1 MPRTVSRLPGSQV
14 PGRLRISMKK
24 WQQYRDRARDTLARE
39 VGFVRKPHG
48 GRLRVA
54 LAFPNTYFVG
64 MSSLGFQTVYRLF
77 NDLDEVVCERVFLP
91 PKQELQAQLAA
102 GAPLLTLESQTP
114 VRDFDVVAF
123 SVSFEWDYTNV
134 VTMLRLA
141 GLPPRA
147 ADRDASHPLVVIGG
161 AVTFVNPEPLALF
174 ADVIAAGEGEV
185 LIPDL
190 VAALRPDADGTQP
203 AREDALR
210 RLATARGHYVPAFYD
225 VEYAADGSIAAYV
238 PKPGTGAPP
247 AVRKAAVK
255 TTERLDPPATSI
267 FTPDTEFGSRFL
279 IEVVRGCA
287 NLCRFCWAGYNYLPV
302 RAFPAERILELAA
315 RARAHSS
322 RAGLVSI
329 ALCDHPEIERIMRG
343 LMDLGYSISPASLR
357 LDDLTDPIV
366 RLLRE
371 SGERSITIA
380 PEAGSDRLRRVINKT
395 VTTDEILD
403 AADIIFR
410 NGIENLKLYFMIGLP
425 TETDDDLVAIRDLTS
440 RLRDIMLQHARGRG
454 RIGRIVGS
462 VNPLIPKPGTAYQWM
477 PMEDPAVTD
486 RKAKR
491 LRQLLSGLD
500 NVYFNIK
507 SERHSYYQALLSLG
521 DRRVAPAIEAA
532 ERNGGSWRAAV
543 AESGVDAGFY
553 IFRDRTSDAVLPWDI
568 IEGGMKAAFFH
579 AEFDKGL
586 REEWTLPPKRQKENA
601 KFLPVL

>member
-1 MPRTVSRLPGSQV
+1 
-14 PGRLRISMKK
+14 MKN
-24 WQQYRDRARDTLARE
+24 WQQHRDRARGILARE
-39 VGFVRKPHG
+39 VGYVRKPHG

-77 NDLDEVVCERVFLP
+77 NDLDDVVCERVFLP
-91 PKQELQAQLAA
+91 PKQELQAQLASR
-102 GAPLLTLESQTP
+102 APLLTLESQTP
-114 VRDFDVVAF
+114 VREFDVVAF

-147 ADRDASHPLVVIGG
+147 AERNERHPLVVVGG
-161 AVTFVNPEPLALF
+161 AVTFVNPEPLAPF
-174 ADVIAAGEGEV
+174 ADLIAAGEGEV

-190 VAALRPDADGTQP
+190 VAALGPTVDSSRPTRA
-203 AREDALR
+203 DALTS
-210 RLATARGHYVPAFYD
+210 LAASRGFYIPSFYD
-225 VEYAADGSIAAYV
+225 VDHAPDGSIAAF
-238 PKPGTGAPP
+238 KPRTGTGAPP

-255 TTERLDPPATSI
+255 TTERLDPPATTI

-302 RAFPAERILELAA
+302 RAFSADRILELA
-315 RARAHSS
+315 REARAHAS

-329 ALCDHPEIERIMRG
+329 ALCDHPDIERIMRG
-343 LMDLGYSISPASLR
+343 LLDLGYSISPASLR
-357 LDDLTDPIV
+357 LDDLTDSFV
-366 RLLRE
+366 RLLKE
-371 SGERSITIA
+371 SGERSVTIA

-395 VTTDEILD
+395 VTSDEILE
-403 AADIIFR
+403 AAEIIFR

-425 TETDDDLVAIRDLTS
+425 TETDDDLVAIRDLTVQ
-440 RLRDIMLQHARGRG
+440 LRDIMVRHARDRG

-486 RKAKR
+486 RKGKR
-491 LRQLLSGLD
+491 LRKLLSELD

-521 DRRVAPAIEAA
+521 DRRVAAAIEAA
-532 ERNGGSWRAAV
+532 ERNGGNWRAAV
-543 AESGVDAGFY
+543 AESGVDADFF
-553 IFRDRTSDAVLPWDI
+553 IFRDRSSDAVLPWDI
-568 IEGGMKAAFFH
+568 IEGGMKASFFH
-579 AEFDKGL
+579 AEFEKGL
-586 REEWTLPPKRQKENA
+586 REEWTLPPKRQKDNA
-601 KFLPVL
+601 RYLPVV

>member
-1 MPRTVSRLPGSQV
+1 
-14 PGRLRISMKK
+14 MKN

-48 GRLRVA
+48 GRVRVA

-77 NDLDEVVCERVFLP
+77 NEIDDVVCERVFLP
-91 PKQELQAQLAA
+91 PKQELQAQLAS
-102 GAPLLTLESQTP
+102 GGPLLTLESQTP
-114 VRDFDVVAF
+114 VRDFDVLAF

-141 GLPPRA
+141 GLEPRA
-147 ADRDASHPLVVIGG
+147 AQRHARDPLVVIGG

-174 ADVIAAGEGEV
+174 SDVIAAGEGEV

-190 VAALRPDADGTQP
+190 ADALRDGGPKDAV
-203 AREDALR
+203 LR
-210 RLATARGHYVPAFYD
+210 RLATRRGVYVPSFYD
-225 VEYAADGSIAAYV
+225 VRYAANGTIAAFV
-238 PKPGTGAPP
+238 PAPGTAAPEV
-247 AVRKAAVK
+247 VRKAAVK
-255 TTERLDPPATSI
+255 ATEALDPPSTSI

-279 IEVVRGCA
+279 VEVVRGCA

-315 RARAHSS
+315 RARPHSQ

-329 ALCDHPEIERIMRG
+329 ALCDHPEIAHILRSLIDM
-343 LMDLGYSISPASLR
+343 GYSISPASLR
-357 LDDLTDPIV
+357 LDDLTAPI
-366 RLLRE
+366 LQMLRE

-395 VTTDEILD
+395 VTNREIFD
-403 AADIIFR
+403 ATELIFSS
-410 NGIENLKLYFMIGLP
+410 GMENLKLYYMIGLP
-425 TETDDDLVAIRDLTS
+425 TETDDDLVGIRDLT
-440 RLRDIMLQHARGRG
+440 LQMRDAMVRHAKERG

-462 VNPLIPKPGTAYQWM
+462 VNPLIPKPGTAYQWL

-491 LRQLLSGLD
+491 LRQLLSGID

-532 ERNGGSWRAAV
+532 ARNGGNWRAAA
-543 AESGVDAGFY
+543 AESGVDADFY
-553 IFRDRTSDAVLPWDI
+553 IFRDRSRDAVLPWDI
-568 IEGGMKAAFFH
+568 IDGGMKTSFFQS
-579 AEFDKGL
+579 EFQKAL
-586 REEWTLPPKRQKENA
+586 REEWTLPPKRAKENA
-601 KFLPVL
+601 RLLPVLQ